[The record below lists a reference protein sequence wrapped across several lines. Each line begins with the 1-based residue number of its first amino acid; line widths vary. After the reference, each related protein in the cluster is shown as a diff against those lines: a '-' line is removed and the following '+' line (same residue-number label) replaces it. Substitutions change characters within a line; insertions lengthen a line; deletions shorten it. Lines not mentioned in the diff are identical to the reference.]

1 MTEELQPCTEDVN
14 IVLIGESTLEE
25 TERFLLGCQ
34 TCSRNA
40 TLTLD
45 YILDAL
51 TGCDPVLTEYLM
63 ARTLRCPSCHREIRE
78 KTFVVV

>member
-1 MTEELQPCTEDVN
+1 MTEGLQPCAEDVN
-14 IVLIGESTLEE
+14 IVLIGESTLVE
-25 TERFLLGCQ
+25 TERCLSGCQ

-51 TGCDPVLTEYLM
+51 TGCDPILTEYLM
-63 ARTLRCPSCHREIRE
+63 ARPLRCPSCHGEIRE